1 MMAQIT
7 RYLGIDTRTQ
17 LLAGRLWNLL
27 DEPSGLVI
35 AEFYRRTRH
44 SHPGVLLDERTVNR
58 LMIKQKEHWH
68 SLFNSGFDQA
78 YLRRATKVGIM
89 HHELG
94 LDPKWYIA
102 GYALMKAQLA
112 EQLLFDASIPLP
124 LKAALVVTLE
134 KYVAVDMA
142 LTLSSYSDWLVD

>member
-1 MMAQIT
+1 MMTQII

-17 LLAGRLWNLL
+17 LLAERLWSLL
-27 DEPSGLVI
+27 DKPSDLVI
-35 AEFYRRTRH
+35 ADFYRHTQH
-44 SHPGVLLDERTVNR
+44 SQVGLLLDERSIKR
-58 LMIKQKEHWH
+58 LMIKQREHWH
-68 SLFNSGFDQA
+68 SLFNSRFDQA
-78 YLRRATKVGIM
+78 YLRRATKIGIL

-102 GYALMKAQLA
+102 GYALMKSRFT
-112 EQLLFDASIPLP
+112 EQLLLDVSIPLP